1 MQRPGY
7 IHIQIDLV
15 SNKKWV
21 RSPFLI
27 IFSHL
32 FSILLCHTFFHP
44 RPELILLYVLVTKFL
59 VPDLNCLIHS
69 FIYQF
74 KSRLFRRLAHYALQ
88 AGDHPQSLLYI
99 YIYLHMY
106 DSTCIICYRKAF
118 GPVYNANIY
127 PCAERIYTEIVIR
140 YFVWFCATPP
150 LLLWHTASSKA
161 LQISNIQNMLFS
173 YNALT
178 RIAYIIWEQ
187 PKL

>member
-74 KSRLFRRLAHYALQ
+74 KIPFISKIGALC
-88 AGDHPQSLLYI
+88 ASSWWSPTIASI
-99 YIYLHMY
+99 YVYLHMY